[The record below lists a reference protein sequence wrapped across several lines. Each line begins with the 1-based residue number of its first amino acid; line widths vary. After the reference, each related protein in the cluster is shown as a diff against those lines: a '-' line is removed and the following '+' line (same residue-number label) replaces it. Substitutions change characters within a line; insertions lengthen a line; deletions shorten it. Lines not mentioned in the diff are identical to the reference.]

1 MGAYAGDVG
10 VQFRIK
16 KGQAIIELSQTK
28 ISVMILTSIKTI
40 WPENPEWQ
48 QRCEQLQGADSLTAM
63 VWIALQMGLW
73 MARMVLEQELNQR
86 SAMATTWPACP
97 DCGQRLRSKGYR
109 ARQMVTL
116 VGEIH

>member
-1 MGAYAGDVG
+1 VE
-10 VQFRIK
+10 VQFPIK

-28 ISVMILTSIKTI
+28 IIIMILTSIKTI

-63 VWIALQMGLW
+63 VWIALQMGLL

-86 SAMATTWPACP
+86 SAVATAWPDCP
-97 DCGQRLRSKGYR
+97 DCGKRLRSKGYR
-109 ARQMVTL
+109 ARQMNTI